1 MVNRGWLYGLII
13 FLAQTCNPYYSAND
27 TRNQEEEEIVFEES
41 EVDEIPE
48 QVFELEEEPIF
59 YIDQEIEKPKEEK
72 VFKIVEQ
79 MPRFPGCEG
88 KGLSDEKLKICSD
101 KEMLEFVYGNIK
113 YPKGAQENGI
123 EGRVILVYLVN
134 KDGTISDVEVLR
146 DPGGGCGEEAMR
158 VIKMMPK
165 WIPGKSRGKVV
176 QMKYTFPVSFK
187 LNKKDRR
194 RKRKRRN

>member
-1 MVNRGWLYGLII
+1 
-13 FLAQTCNPYYSAND
+13 
-27 TRNQEEEEIVFEES
+27 
-41 EVDEIPE
+41 
-48 QVFELEEEPIF
+48 
-59 YIDQEIEKPKEEK
+59 
-72 VFKIVEQ
+72 
-79 MPRFPGCEG
+79 
-88 KGLSDEKLKICSD
+88 
-101 KEMLEFVYGNIK
+101 MLEFVYGNIK